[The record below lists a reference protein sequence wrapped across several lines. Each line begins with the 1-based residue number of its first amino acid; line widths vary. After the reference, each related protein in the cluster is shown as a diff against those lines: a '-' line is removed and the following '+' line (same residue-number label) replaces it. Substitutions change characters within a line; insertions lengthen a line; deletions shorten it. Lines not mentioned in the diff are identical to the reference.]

1 MSRFLKFCLVA
12 SVLLTVL
19 LALVDYPFELIAR
32 KSSDTISASWY
43 DFYENTVNADV
54 LFLGSSRAMN
64 HIDPSI
70 IDKELGVNSFNLGLQ
85 AAHYDAML
93 ARYEMYRKNNPPPGL
108 VLINV
113 DHKSL
118 SRTGLVEPSLGI
130 TYFHDKMFRQK
141 VLPLY
146 RHSVSSRF
154 IPMWRFHGFGLTK
167 WLKRN
172 PRVMNKGYICYPG
185 IYHST
190 YQDLLDLDLRY
201 VINQYGVR
209 SLEDLI
215 NVLKVDGCSI
225 VFVFAPMYE
234 RARNMLADFDKWH
247 SYYDSL
253 SNNLSVPIL
262 DYSLTSISSD
272 STLFC
277 DALHLN
283 PDGSRLYTSLLA
295 EDLKKMFPDSLRLGR
310 GNNNHRR

>member
-1 MSRFLKFCLVA
+1 
-12 SVLLTVL
+12 
-19 LALVDYPFELIAR
+19 
-32 KSSDTISASWY
+32 
-43 DFYENTVNADV
+43 
-54 LFLGSSRAMN
+54 
-64 HIDPSI
+64 
-70 IDKELGVNSFNLGLQ
+70 
-85 AAHYDAML
+85 
-93 ARYEMYRKNNPPPGL
+93 
-108 VLINV
+108 
-113 DHKSL
+113 
-118 SRTGLVEPSLGI
+118 
-130 TYFHDKMFRQK
+130 
-141 VLPLY
+141 
-146 RHSVSSRF
+146 
-154 IPMWRFHGFGLTK
+154 
-167 WLKRN
+167 
-172 PRVMNKGYICYPG
+172 MNKGYICYPG

-234 RARNMLADFDKWH
+234 RARNMLVDFDKWH
-247 SYYDSL
+247 SHYDTL
-253 SNNLSVPIL
+253 SNNLSIPIL